1 MFKWYAR
8 FQFISVERT
17 EMWCWCWCMQSIF
30 AAILIHLYV
39 WVWVR
44 GCVWAMT
51 KVTLA
56 RYASVYAF
64 VSKYHIV
71 RMYATRACLS
81 RWCINVCV
89 CVGIIR
95 ARYGV
100 LLESQCQC
108 QWSCEQTKSNQNN
121 IHFLYGENK
130 KILPWLKDGER
141 VYTMYTTHTPSVYK
155 WKSTTT
161 TTNSKHPN
169 QHFDISTESNKSI
182 RGQWKKEH
190 KT

>member
-1 MFKWYAR
+1 MLDFNSFQWSAR
-8 FQFISVERT
+8 KCDADADACNPFSLLYSFICTCECECEDVYERWRKLLSHG
-17 EMWCWCWCMQSIF
+17 M
-30 AAILIHLYV
+30 
-39 WVWVR
+39 
-44 GCVWAMT
+44 
-51 KVTLA
+51 
-56 RYASVYAF
+56 
-64 VSKYHIV
+64 
-71 RMYATRACLS
+71 RACMRLCLNTILCECMLREHVYRDDVS
-81 RWCINVCV
+81 MCV